1 MYVCMYV
8 CMYLWLSGLSWTL
21 LYINNIQRMLN
32 KYLTRFMLEF
42 LEFMA
47 IDKPKEGSAVRV
59 RLPMMAAYKGKLR
72 PKRVPFSGLRY
83 M

>member
-1 MYVCMYV
+1 MYV
-8 CMYLWLSGLSWTL
+8 WLSGLSWTL

-59 RLPMMAAYKGKLR
+59 RLPMMAAYNIRGSSARKGYL
-72 PKRVPFSGLRY
+72 FQASGI
-83 M
+83 

>member
-1 MYVCMYV
+1 MYV
-8 CMYLWLSGLSWTL
+8 WLSGLSWTL

-47 IDKPKEGSAVRV
+47 IGSAVRV

-83 M
+83 MKG